1 MTYIK
6 PKKLIK
12 GDLIGIISP
21 ASSPDDLSLI
31 QNGVQYIEQLGFRTI
46 LGKNVGKYRGYLAG
60 TDEERV
66 KDIHQMF
73 SDKEVKA
80 IFCLRGGYGAF
91 RLLDKIDYKIIRN
104 NPKIFVGFSEITA
117 LQMAFLQKANLIT
130 FAGPMVIP
138 NFSKEVS
145 RYTEENFWRMI
156 TSNKKPGRIKF
167 PKINRLSLISPNEV
181 SGVIIGGNLA
191 VFTSLLGTRY
201 LPDLKNKILFLE
213 DISEPPY
220 KIDRMFNQL
229 KLNTVFNKV
238 KGIILGSFVDCKE
251 TDEKKK
257 TLTLEE
263 VWSDYFGSIKIP
275 AIHSFPHGHIKDLVT
290 LPIGI
295 RIRLNAANG
304 YLEFLESVV
313 T

>member
-31 QNGVQYIEQLGFRTI
+31 HSGVQYIEQLGYRTI
-46 LGKNVGKYRGYLAG
+46 LGKNVGNRKGYLAG
-60 TDEERV
+60 TDNERV
-66 KDIHQMF
+66 EDIHQMF
-73 SDKEVKA
+73 SDKKVKA

-91 RLLDKIDYKIIRN
+91 RLLAKIDYKIIRN

-156 TSNKKPGRIKF
+156 TSNKKPGRINF
-167 PKINRLSLISPNEV
+167 PKINRLSLISPNEA
-181 SGVIIGGNLA
+181 SGIIIGGNLA

-229 KLNTVFNKV
+229 KLSKVFNKL
-238 KGIILGSFVDCKE
+238 KGIILGSFIDCKE

-275 AIHSFPHGHIKDLVT
+275 AIHSFPHGHIKDMVT

-295 RIRLNAANG
+295 RIRLNAAKR

>member
-1 MTYIK
+1 MTLIK
-6 PKKLIK
+6 PKKLLK
-12 GDLIGIISP
+12 GNLIGIISP

-31 QNGVQYIEQLGFRTI
+31 EGGVKYIEGLGYQTI
-46 LGKNVGKYRGYLAG
+46 LGNNVGKSRGYLAG
-60 TDEERV
+60 TDAERV
-66 KDIHQMF
+66 DDIHQMF
-73 SDKEVKA
+73 CDKNAKA

-130 FAGPMVIP
+130 FAGPMVLP

-145 RYTEENFWRMI
+145 TYTEENFWRMM
-156 TSNKKPGRIKF
+156 TSNKKPGRIKI

-181 SGVIIGGNLA
+181 SGIIVGGNLA

-229 KLNTVFNKV
+229 RLNNVFKKV
-238 KGIILGSFVDCKE
+238 KGTILGRFEDCKE

-263 VWSDYFGSIKIP
+263 VWKDYLGSIKIP
-275 AIHSFPHGHIKDLVT
+275 AIHSFPYGHIKDMVT

-295 RIRLNAANG
+295 RIRLNAAKG